1 MKITDTPKQEGQ
13 AQTRTDINNPEP
25 QPQIIP
31 ELKRADKPILTQKK
45 SSGSFNLKTIF
56 DIVEEEK
63 PVIENP
69 KDLPSEAFT
78 EADFLKVWNE
88 FLENLKKQNKIPA
101 YNALHTAKI
110 SLKENSCIS
119 FKFSSLSLSSEF
131 DLQKENLMP
140 TMREKLRNHF
150 IEFEV
155 SIEAEPTQSYV
166 KSKAEIFREM
176 AEKNPVLLKMKNDF
190 GLDFN
195 SND

>member
-1 MKITDTPKQEGQ
+1 MD
-13 AQTRTDINNPEP
+13 
-25 QPQIIP
+25 
-31 ELKRADKPILTQKK
+31 
-45 SSGSFNLKTIF
+45 
-56 DIVEEEK
+56 
-63 PVIENP
+63 
-69 KDLPSEAFT
+69 
-78 EADFLKVWNE
+78 
-88 FLENLKKQNKIPA
+88 NLKKQNKIPA

-110 SLKENSCIS
+110 SLKEENHRIS

-131 DLQKENLMP
+131 ELQKENLVLS
-140 TMREKLRNHF
+140 MRDKLRNHF

-155 SIEAEPTQSYV
+155 SIEAEATQNYV